1 MVKKIFALFLSIIT
15 VLSLCSCESASPV
28 SEDTGKVPVILNVI
42 TSYGSEDGNRRNFE
56 YAVAA
61 YENSTGNKV
70 KDGSDTS
77 NEEWKAKVL
86 TDFETGSEPD
96 VLFFFTN
103 ADAEPF
109 IKAGKVASLDEI
121 RTVYPEYATNMKS
134 SMLPLASDGKCY
146 AIPVMGYWENLFVNK
161 AVLKAC
167 GISVPGKDYSWDQ
180 FLSDCEIIKSKG
192 YTPIACSLAEV
203 SHYWFEYAVLNNGS
217 IDDHLNIPKLDE
229 NGNLVEDATAE
240 KWIAALEDIKMLYEL
255 GYFPENTLTARDAE
269 TVAMFGD
276 GKAAFLLDGSWK
288 VGYFSEYYA
297 DCLDDFTVCFVP
309 SKGNRKTTEI
319 IAGISAGYFITR
331 KAWDDPLKREAA
343 VEFVSQLTSNEVIKK
358 FVTTEITALKEEIV
372 PQGLNSLQQSA
383 AEIRN
388 STTAIVGAVQDTI
401 SNEARSSLFAN
412 IQNVVTG
419 NMSSHDAVEIA
430 MRLNK

>member
-1 MVKKIFALFLSIIT
+1 MAKRILALLLSIIT
-15 VLSLCSCESASPV
+15 VLSLSSCADTTPV
-28 SEDTGKVPVILNVI
+28 QEDPGKVSVVLNVV

-56 YAVAA
+56 AAVAD
-61 YENSTGNKV
+61 YENSTGNRV
-70 KDGSDTS
+70 RDGSDTS

-109 IKAGKVASLDEI
+109 IKAGKVVSIDEI
-121 RTVYPEYATNMKS
+121 RKEYPDYATNMKS

-146 AIPVMGYWENLFVNK
+146 AVPVMGYWENLFVNK
-161 AVLKAC
+161 KVLKEC
-167 GISVPGKDYSWDQ
+167 GVSVPGPDYSWDQ
-180 FLSDCEIIKSKG
+180 FISDCEVIKSKG
-192 YTPIACSLAEV
+192 YTPIACSLTEV

-217 IDDHLNIPKLDE
+217 IEDHLSVPKLDD
-229 NGNLVEDATAE
+229 NGELVEDATAK
-240 KWIAALEDIKMLYEL
+240 KWIAALEDIKKLYEL
-255 GYFPENTLTARDAE
+255 GYFPDNTLTASDAE

-297 DCLDDFTVCFVP
+297 DCLNNFTVCFVP
-309 SKGNRKTTEI
+309 SKGNRKTTEG

-343 VEFVSQLTSNEVIKK
+343 VEFVSQLTSNEVVKK
-358 FVTTEITALKEEIV
+358 FITTEITALKETIV
-372 PQGLNSLQQSA
+372 PEGLNTLQQSA
-383 AEIRN
+383 AQIRN
-388 STTAIVGAVQDTI
+388 STTGIVGAVQDTI

-430 MRLNK
+430 MRLNR